1 MTPVAIVRN
10 VWTTR
15 RGMGMTI
22 AALVAGIALLLYS
35 LADSAHVHIV
45 EYGSAVIAP
54 EKPAYCPGDAMRYEQ
69 HFVVYPSELPAI
81 LDVSEAWHNAAT
93 GLTLRATATDYRI
106 PLVRP
111 SDLTATVSRTVPYLP
126 PGVYWLDHVAVN
138 GERTGY
144 TVGPVEVLF
153 CGE

>member
-1 MTPVAIVRN
+1 MTPVALVQH

-15 RGMGMTI
+15 RGVGLVI
-22 AALVAGIALLLYS
+22 AALVAGIVLLLYS
-35 LADSAHVHIV
+35 LAGNQPRVV
-45 EYGSAVIAP
+45 QYGSAVIAP
-54 EKPAYCPGDAMRYEQ
+54 EQPSYCPGDAMRYEQ
-69 HFVVYPSELPAI
+69 HFTVYPSELPAI

-111 SDLTATVSRTVPYLP
+111 SDLTATVTRTVPDLP
-126 PGVYWLDHVAVN
+126 PGVYWFDHVATN

-144 TVGPVEVLF
+144 TVGPVEVLA